1 MVSDYITRKD
11 DLDQTIMYLRED
23 LENSQVTNN
32 IFQIQV
38 ETSHNSLRSVQEDLC
53 LATVDRLKLKDKQ
66 RQTEKQLAEVRGT
79 SHSRRRSGL
88 SPLQLEVDRLKTDI
102 ETFEKS
108 QENLLLEIRTLNEQ
122 LNMAENTLVNVEHFK
137 NIIENNLTL
146 YKERNTT
153 LESQLRSI
161 YNDLIV
167 MENHFDKKTVT
178 KKEAIANSHST
189 EISSKGAKLLL
200 ETLDLH
206 QHFQLLEDDLLETK
220 SQHRNLKE
228 EASDL
233 LERCTALEE
242 EKEIHRVSSSFLG
255 GSANDQSNIVKQLQQ
270 DKEKLIYEKERM
282 RLKLKC
288 FQGEQRRILEDCQK
302 LNKALLKSTGHNKEL
317 QKKVRHYEIEY
328 SGVHLKNNQNHRDD
342 NNNVVNLC
350 KPCQTSIKRRL
361 LGISNSTQ
369 LLGDELLDCI
379 EDNFTL
385 EAAIFSFMERNTI
398 LEEELVAV
406 ETAHKDF
413 EKSVLCMRG
422 LDVILP
428 HLDQS

>member
-11 DLDQTIMYLRED
+11 DLGQTITYLRED

-32 IFQIQV
+32 ILQIQI
-38 ETSHNSLRSVQEDLC
+38 ETSHNSLRSVQEGLC

-66 RQTEKQLAEVRGT
+66 RQTEKQLVEVRGT
-79 SHSRRRSGL
+79 GHPRRSDL

-137 NIIENNLTL
+137 NIIQNNLIL
-146 YKERNTT
+146 YKERNTA

-167 MENHFDKKTVT
+167 MENHFDKKAVT
-178 KKEAIANSHST
+178 KKQAIANRHSA

-206 QHFQLLEDDLLETK
+206 QHFQSLEDDLLETK

-228 EASDL
+228 EAADL
-233 LERCTALEE
+233 LERCTTLEE
-242 EKEIHRVSSSFLG
+242 EKEIHRVSSSFIG
-255 GSANDQSNIVKQLQQ
+255 GSNNDQSQIVKQLQQ

-282 RLKLKC
+282 QLKLKW
-288 FQGEQRRILEDCQK
+288 FQGEQRRIMEDCQK
-302 LNKALLKSTGHNKEL
+302 LNKALLKSSGHNREL
-317 QKKVRHYEIEY
+317 QKKLRHYEVDY
-328 SGVHLKNNQNHRDD
+328 SGVLLKNNQKHSDD
-342 NNNVVNLC
+342 NNNCVNLC
-350 KPCQTSIKRRL
+350 KPCQTSIKHRF

-406 ETAHKDF
+406 ETTYRDF
-413 EKSVLCMRG
+413 EKSMLCMRS
-422 LDVILP
+422 LNVILP
-428 HLDQS
+428 HLD